1 MKKKKRIYKATSKK
15 DMEDILHNEEIN
27 ARWKEIEKSGVSR
40 KAEENEQF
48 WKEHLEP
55 FYAEMMPHIPAKA
68 VGDVVRKEML
78 EYENE
83 NKEFFNDMDIIEHSG
98 ILLLT
103 SMGLFWCLIGVIA
116 LILIL
121 MGDDADS
128 CLSC

>member
-1 MKKKKRIYKATSKK
+1 
-15 DMEDILHNEEIN
+15 
-27 ARWKEIEKSGVSR
+27 
-40 KAEENEQF
+40 
-48 WKEHLEP
+48 
-55 FYAEMMPHIPAKA
+55 
-68 VGDVVRKEML
+68 ML

-128 CLSC
+128 

>member
-1 MKKKKRIYKATSKK
+1 MNIFS
-15 DMEDILHNEEIN
+15 
-27 ARWKEIEKSGVSR
+27 S
-40 KAEENEQF
+40 
-48 WKEHLEP
+48 
-55 FYAEMMPHIPAKA
+55 AEMMPHIPAKA